1 MTLEGEHVFSYRA
14 FGPTGSFI
22 CTWAIIFGYV
32 SVVCFEVC
40 AFPTIIGYI
49 WPGFLKGYMYTVEGF
64 DVYASW
70 VAVGIG
76 MSLLMT
82 LINVCGIKAA
92 AIFQSIL
99 TVAIAAVGII
109 LLASSV
115 VTGDLKNVSS
125 QAFVGESGV
134 DVVKTTLAIA
144 MGSPFYFIGFD
155 VIPQAAEEIKT
166 GLKKVGRILL
176 LSIILAVLFY
186 AFMIFAVGYEMTPD
200 EITTAMQGNG
210 LVAADAIA
218 KAFNSK
224 TMADVLIIGGIC
236 GILTSWN
243 AFLVGGSRALYSMA
257 ESYMVPRVFAKLHP
271 KHKTPVTALYLIGGL
286 SVLSAFAGRSMLVWI
301 STAGNFGCVLA
312 YLMVSLSFLVLRK
325 KEPEMVRPYKVK
337 HAKTVGTIAVILSG
351 FMLVMYIVPGSGS
364 TLTGIEWALTGA
376 WFALGFVFYIICK
389 KKYGVKF
396 GSMTEIISDEEAMAL
411 QKNDDEIKA
420 AIDKAVDEAIENV
433 VSEKSNSI

>member
-1 MTLEGEHVFSYRA
+1 
-14 FGPTGSFI
+14 
-22 CTWAIIFGYV
+22 
-32 SVVCFEVC
+32 
-40 AFPTIIGYI
+40 
-49 WPGFLKGYMYTVEGF
+49 MYTVEGF

-271 KHKTPVTALYLIGGL
+271 KHT
-286 SVLSAFAGRSMLVWI
+286 
-301 STAGNFGCVLA
+301 
-312 YLMVSLSFLVLRK
+312 
-325 KEPEMVRPYKVK
+325 
-337 HAKTVGTIAVILSG
+337 
-351 FMLVMYIVPGSGS
+351 
-364 TLTGIEWALTGA
+364 
-376 WFALGFVFYIICK
+376 
-389 KKYGVKF
+389 
-396 GSMTEIISDEEAMAL
+396 
-411 QKNDDEIKA
+411 
-420 AIDKAVDEAIENV
+420 
-433 VSEKSNSI
+433 